1 MRVRD
6 LSRTGATLLD
16 NFIPVSAPSGPEPAV
31 RDRLRDRP
39 TEDVGAPEVTAPFTK
54 RLPMAPG
61 SVRGPEL
68 GAALAVQKQAFARLR
83 AEN

>member
-31 RDRLRDRP
+31 RDRLRDRL

-61 SVRGPEL
+61 FVRGAEE
-68 GAALAVQKQAFARLR
+68 AALAVRKQAFAARGR
-83 AEN
+83 K

>member
-16 NFIPVSAPSGPEPAV
+16 NFIPVSAPFGPEPAV

-39 TEDVGAPEVTAPFTK
+39 TEDVGTPEVTAPFRK

-61 SVRGPEL
+61 FVRGAEL
-68 GAALAVQKQAFARLR
+68 EAALAAQKQAFAARGR
-83 AEN
+83 K